1 MVCYNSGVYTIS
13 FLGLCL
19 RSVLEQDRGT
29 ELMLM
34 LIMVLVV
41 VVDDVST
48 DGDVEAIVKLVG
60 AE

>member
-29 ELMLM
+29 ELML
-34 LIMVLVV
+34 IM